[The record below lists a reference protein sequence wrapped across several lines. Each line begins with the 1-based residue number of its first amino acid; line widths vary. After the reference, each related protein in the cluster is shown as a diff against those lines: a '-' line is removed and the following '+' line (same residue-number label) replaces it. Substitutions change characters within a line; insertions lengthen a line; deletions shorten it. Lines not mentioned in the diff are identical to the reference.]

1 MLFRVFTVLAVL
13 ALAISTWILSSP
25 GHRPEPS
32 AGSGRGELP
41 GYYLE
46 NAVLTD
52 YDATGAPIIR
62 LEADRMDQIDQGTEV
77 ALSSVHVDY
86 QAPSGQNWV
95 LLGDV
100 GHVRP
105 GGTIIDVA
113 GNVRLKGDSFPH
125 GGSVLMLTDA
135 LTYDVP
141 RSLATTESDV
151 RIEFGKNTLNGRGLV
166 ANLKERTIR
175 LESKVNG
182 RFQR

>member
-1 MLFRVFTVLAVL
+1 MLFRVFTVVAVL

-25 GHRPEPS
+25 GRRPEPS
-32 AGSGRGELP
+32 ASSGKGELP
-41 GYYLE
+41 GYYLKD
-46 NAVLTD
+46 AVLTE
-52 YDATGAPIIR
+52 YDATGTPVIR

-77 ALSSVHVDY
+77 ALSSVHLEY
-86 QAPSGQNWV
+86 QAPSGQKW
-95 LLGDV
+95 LLVGDV

-113 GNVRLKGDSFPH
+113 GNVRLQGDAFSH
-125 GGSVLMLTDA
+125 GGSAVMLTDA

-151 RIEFGKNTLNGRGLV
+151 HIEFGKNTLNGRGLV